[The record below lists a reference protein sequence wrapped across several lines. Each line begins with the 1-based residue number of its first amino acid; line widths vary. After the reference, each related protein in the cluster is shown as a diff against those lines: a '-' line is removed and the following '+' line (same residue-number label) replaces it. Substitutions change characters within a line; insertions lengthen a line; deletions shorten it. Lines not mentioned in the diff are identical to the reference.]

1 MFNLIL
7 QSDWLAG
14 EFRDCNGESNGME
27 LPEDVIQDEGNC
39 SDNKAGSNK
48 TSRQSSTS
56 NELRIQP
63 LVKPRNIYI
72 TPSPFSSVAT
82 ATSRHYIGGL
92 RQKKSLTFPEDK
104 RLPDK
109 IVSDVLGRR
118 KFENRFIL
126 QNNQRSWSGWS
137 SFSQSS
143 SSSVVRRNLRIRANN
158 NNNKRNST
166 EAVSCQFDTI
176 KGGCRIENRTSVV
189 SYPKFVRLGTTTA
202 STTTERSSTPDTTR
216 ETTATT
222 KKQTT
227 NGFSFQNLR
236 KHQNKIKEEIKRL
249 VESKMNNNRRID
261 IDEGFDTL
269 NLGSNQDEELD
280 LPEKE
285 DTTTEEAMNQEEE
298 SIPDFVV
305 PFSVLQKNKIF
316 KSDNENDE
324 EELSLSLEVEV
335 DKLRKELSKLKAI
348 LEAKPQKKKILK
360 KIKTVVKVK
369 TTTSKPQT
377 LTKTTSTTTA
387 ATTKTTTK
395 KTKKRKN
402 YNEYPRIWDGPQ
414 PNCAWDG
421 PGGCGGGF
429 ADYYEDLEENFE
441 NPSAGSRLP
450 DVSSRRIDID
460 DDIQEF
466 VSLHERDNEE
476 DKFDKSKLLPGKN
489 IKDKIREHLR
499 KKELREKKGNQ
510 KPMVTSS
517 VRPGIIQ
524 SENRLRDQTIS
535 SEDYKIYSVDD
546 WLKMG

>member
-1 MFNLIL
+1 
-7 QSDWLAG
+7 
-14 EFRDCNGESNGME
+14 ME
-27 LPEDVIQDEGNC
+27 LPEDVIRDEGNC

-48 TSRQSSTS
+48 TSRQSSIA
-56 NELRIQP
+56 NQIRIQP

-72 TPSPFSSVAT
+72 TPSPYSAVAT

-143 SSSVVRRNLRIRANN
+143 SSSMVRRNLRIRANS
-158 NNNKRNST
+158 NKRNSST

-176 KGGCRIENRTSVV
+176 KGGCRIENKTSVV
-189 SYPKFVRLGTTTA
+189 SYPKLVRLGTTTTSTTTT
-202 STTTERSSTPDTTR
+202 STTTERSSTSDTDS
-216 ETTATT
+216 TTATT

-227 NGFSFQNLR
+227 NKFSFQNLR

-285 DTTTEEAMNQEEE
+285 DTTTDEALSQEEE
-298 SIPDFVV
+298 SVPDFVV

-316 KSDNENDE
+316 KSDNENGE
-324 EELSLSLEVEV
+324 EELSLEVEV
-335 DKLRKELSKLKAI
+335 DNLRKELSKLKAI

-369 TTTSKPQT
+369 TTTPKPQT
-377 LTKTTSTTTA
+377 VTKTTSSTTTPA
-387 ATTKTTTK
+387 TTTK
-395 KTKKRKN
+395 KIRKRKN

-429 ADYYEDLEENFE
+429 ADYYDDHEENFE
-441 NPSAGSRLP
+441 DPSAGSRLP
-450 DVSSRRIDID
+450 DISSRRIDFE

-466 VSLHERDNEE
+466 ISLNERYNEE
-476 DKFDKSKLLPGKN
+476 EKFDKSKLLPGKN
-489 IKDKIREHLR
+489 VKDKIREHLR
-499 KKELREKKGNQ
+499 RKELNREKKGNE
-510 KPMVTSS
+510 KTLVTSS
-517 VRPGIIQ
+517 VRPGISQ
-524 SENRLRDQTIS
+524 SENRLRDQEIL